1 MRSLIPLYIA
11 LATLL
16 ERRKNLARRDTLQK
30 AMLDAVEDEI
40 DRLVKE
46 HLPSGS
52 GFDCGTT
59 LNFDMCEKPGDANA
73 CPHMLVFD
81 TAFHHM
87 DEHGFYSGWTE
98 HKVIVTPTFL
108 GPVLR
113 VTGRDRDG
121 IKEYIADQFHWAI
134 NHKVMA
140 DIHVVATPTE
150 DGDGL
155 VLTKEK
161 F

>member
-1 MRSLIPLYIA
+1 MRELIPLYLA
-11 LATLL
+11 LAKLL
-16 ERRKNLARRDTLQK
+16 ERHKNLSRSPTLRP

-46 HLPSGS
+46 HMPSGS
-52 GFDCGTT
+52 GFDRGTT
-59 LNFDMCEKPGDANA
+59 LNFDMCERAGDPNA

-87 DEHGFYSGWTE
+87 DEHGGYSGWTE

-140 DIHVVATPTE
+140 DIHTI
-150 DGDGL
+150 G
-155 VLTKEK
+155 KENGPC
-161 F
+161 